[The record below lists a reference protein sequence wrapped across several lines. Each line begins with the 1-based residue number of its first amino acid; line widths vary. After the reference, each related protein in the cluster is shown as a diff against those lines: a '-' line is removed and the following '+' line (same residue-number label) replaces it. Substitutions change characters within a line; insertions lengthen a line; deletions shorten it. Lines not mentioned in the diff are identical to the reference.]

1 MGFVQGS
8 NTLAAGKIKL
18 GSTDVDKIYFGST
31 EAWPDSQPPIVEDGR
46 YQILG
51 GYTGN
56 IFVSNNNGNSFI
68 PAAYSSDWFS
78 IGISGTGQYLLAG
91 TFSSSILQRSE
102 DYGVTWNPTPYTASQ
117 TRTISISNSGQY
129 QVYIADGI
137 GTNKVRI
144 SNDFGVTFLNGGL
157 AITQSVFDSAISATG
172 QYISFV
178 TATGPIYSSSDFGAT
193 WQTRANSRFWTAITM
208 TSTGEVQLA
217 TGPTSNV
224 WVSTD
229 FGLTWIEKLSTSNN
243 NAGIV
248 ISSDGTVAYKIGN
261 TGRIIKS
268 TDLFTTS
275 TNLTVTGIYFV
286 SIDTSSNGQ
295 YILASY
301 NGNGASGYYI
311 SNDFGSTF
319 TISSTS
325 TDVSPVAVN
334 RLVI

>member
-1 MGFVQGS
+1 MGFLQGANS
-8 NTLAAGKIKL
+8 LALGKIKL
-18 GSTDVDKIYFGST
+18 GSSNVDKIYLG
-31 EAWPDSQPPIVEDGR
+31 ANAIWPDSSPPIVEDGR
-46 YQILG
+46 YQIIG

-56 IFVSNNNGNSFI
+56 IFVSNNNGNSFT

-78 IGISGTGQYLLAG
+78 LGISGTGQYLLAG

-157 AITQSVFDSAISATG
+157 AITQSVPDSTISATG

-178 TATGPIYSSSDFGAT
+178 TAGGPIYSSSDFGAT
-193 WQTRANSRFWTAITM
+193 WQTRATSMQWNTITM
-208 TSTGEVQLA
+208 TGDGQTQLA
-217 TGPTSNV
+217 TGGTSNV
-224 WVSTD
+224 WISTD
-229 FGLTWIEKLSTSNN
+229 FGVNWNEILGTNQNN
-243 NAGIV
+243 VSIS
-248 ISSDGTVAYKIGN
+248 ISSDGTTCYKAGN
-261 TGRIIKS
+261 PGQIFKS
-268 TDLFTTS
+268 TDLFNTQS
-275 TNLTVTGIYFV
+275 TLTAPGIYFV

-295 YILASY
+295 YVLASY
-301 NGNGASGYYI
+301 NGEGTSGYYI

-319 TISSTS
+319 TISSTG
-325 TDVSPVAVN
+325 TDVISVAVN